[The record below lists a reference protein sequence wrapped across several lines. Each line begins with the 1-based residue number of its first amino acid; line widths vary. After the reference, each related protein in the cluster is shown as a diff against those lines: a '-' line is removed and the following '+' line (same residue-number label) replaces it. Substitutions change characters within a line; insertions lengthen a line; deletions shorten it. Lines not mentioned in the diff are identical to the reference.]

1 MLKETSAMILAAGKG
16 ERMRPLTE
24 TCPKPLI
31 PVAGRTMLHRAHDHV
46 QNAGIES
53 CVVNAHYLGAQ
64 VKEAAQDF
72 AIISSEDVLLDT
84 AGGVLN
90 AISHLKSDPFFVLNG
105 DVVWVDSSGSFL
117 KTMYSKWMPQMR
129 SLIMLVP
136 IDLAKGYEGR
146 GDFFIEKEGTLRRP
160 NSGERA
166 PYIYGGVQLLSKS
179 VFKGH
184 EVRPFSFNVIWD
196 ELIAQNQLYGAVFD
210 GSWFHIG
217 TPQALDNFEPEIVA
231 LEGGKHHGKTL

>member
-31 PVAGRTMLHRAHDHV
+31 PVAGRTMLHRAYDHL
-46 QNAGIES
+46 QNAGIQS
-53 CVVNAHYLGAQ
+53 CVVNAHYLGEK

-72 AIISSEDVLLDT
+72 AIISSEEILLDT

-90 AISHLKSDPFFVLNG
+90 AISHLKSDLFFVLNG
-105 DVVWVDSSGSFL
+105 DVVWVDSTESFL
-117 KTMYSKWMPQMR
+117 KTMHSKWTAQMK

-160 NSGERA
+160 KPGEKA
-166 PYIYGGVQLLSKS
+166 PYIYGGVQLVSKS
-179 VFKGH
+179 VFEGH

-210 GSWFHIG
+210 GAWFHIG
-217 TPQALDNFEPEIVA
+217 TPQALGNFEPQIIA
-231 LEGGKHHGKTL
+231 LEEGKHHGKTL